1 MNSMYNDQANLVQ
14 LFNENNRNISDT
26 LKQEAARAS
35 QTFKAMK
42 TLVEEQEERIRESA
56 DAYKQVFE
64 AN

>member
-1 MNSMYNDQANLVQ
+1 MNSMYNDQANLVS

-42 TLVEEQEERIRESA
+42 TLVEEQEERI
-56 DAYKQVFE
+56 Q
-64 AN
+64 